1 MKETGFFFTSPAL
14 GEPISASFRSVI
26 ARCENRKVFVVFCD
40 NEEEVFPQWYLTEE
54 EAKYKAMKADDLS
67 EARKLGDE
75 LWEKVTALRELQKVA
90 ACSGR
95 FDIVDYISSV
105 LNAARYYR
113 GW

>member
-1 MKETGFFFTSPAL
+1 MKETGYCFTSPAL
-14 GEPISASFRSVI
+14 GEPISAGFRSAV

-40 NEEEVFPQWYLTEE
+40 KEEEVITQWYLTKE

-75 LWEKVTALRELQKVA
+75 LWEKTEALRELQKVA

-105 LNAARYYR
+105 FNAARYYR